1 MNTLSATKAWLV
13 FGVVA
18 ISAAA
23 GYGCSSTDASIL
35 GSKNDHLSGDGG
47 DEDGG
52 AVKDDDE
59 DGGAQKE
66 ACGSGGSSCSNP
78 EAICAYRIQDACSA
92 LGECVV
98 PTDSACA
105 SNVRVLGCDCD
116 GNEVNGG
123 DGCDTAGLPS
133 GYTRQPMS
141 QRFEDLASVKPCTN
155 GDQDGGQGGG
165 DWDQDGG
172 QGGGDWDQDGGQ
184 GGGDWDQDGG

>member
-13 FGVVA
+13 FGAVA

-35 GSKNDHLSGDGG
+35 GSKNDPLSGDGG
-47 DEDGG
+47 DGEDG
-52 AVKDDDE
+52 AVKDDGAQ
-59 DGGAQKE
+59 DGGGQKGV
-66 ACGSGGSSCSNP
+66 CGAGGASCSDP

-92 LGECVV
+92 VGECVV

-172 QGGGDWDQDGGQ
+172 QGGGGWDQDGG
-184 GGGDWDQDGG
+184 